1 MKGRQCHHF
10 TGRGGLAAFF
20 DAARFVIPGQPMSA
34 VDINER
40 SFLFAC
46 RILELSEK
54 LQKAGAVARQAA
66 PQLLRSGTS
75 IGANLEEAVGG
86 QTKPDFITK
95 VCIALK
101 EAREAKYWL
110 RLLHVRH
117 LLQDENLAPDI
128 QEADEI
134 IAILT
139 AIVKRARAS
148 PSRG

>member
-1 MKGRQCHHF
+1 
-10 TGRGGLAAFF
+10 
-20 DAARFVIPGQPMSA
+20 MSA
-34 VDINER
+34 IEINER
-40 SFLFAC
+40 TFLFAC
-46 RILELSEK
+46 RVLELCEK
-54 LQKAGAVARQAA
+54 LQKAGGVARYAA

-95 VCIALK
+95 VCIAQK

-110 RLLHVRH
+110 RLLDARR
-117 LLQDENLAPDI
+117 LIPGENLKADI
-128 QEADEI
+128 QEADEL

-139 AIVKRARAS
+139 TIVKRARES

>member
-1 MKGRQCHHF
+1 
-10 TGRGGLAAFF
+10 
-20 DAARFVIPGQPMSA
+20 MSA

-40 SFLFAC
+40 TFLFAC
-46 RILELSEK
+46 RILELCEK
-54 LQKAGAVARQAA
+54 LQRVGGVARHAA
-66 PQLLRSGTS
+66 PQLMRSGTS

-95 VCIALK
+95 VCIAQK

-110 RLLHVRH
+110 RLLEVRE
-117 LLQDENLAPDI
+117 LLRDENLGPDI

-148 PSRG
+148 AARS

>member
-1 MKGRQCHHF
+1 M
-10 TGRGGLAAFF
+10 GGA
-20 DAARFVIPGQPMSA
+20 
-34 VDINER
+34 DINER
-40 SFLFAC
+40 TFRFAC
-46 RILELSEK
+46 RILALCEK
-54 LQKAGAVARQAA
+54 LQRTGGIARYAA

-95 VCIALK
+95 VCIAQK
-101 EAREAKYWL
+101 EAREAKYWP
-110 RLLHVRH
+110 RLLHARE
-117 LLQDENLAPDI
+117 LLRDENLASDI

-139 AIVKRARAS
+139 AIVKRARES